1 MNIIKYPSKL
11 LHLRIIYLNHT
22 LRIKTLSLYIIITQH
37 IGRFK
42 SCQLLEISTDQRIL
56 FLEFY
61 QGSNWNCRRTRSKC
75 DFGRDFK
82 YLMQYQPIFKT
93 LLGVVQAIQF
103 TVPALI
109 GALIAMKFNLTPLA
123 IAVVA
128 SASYVGSGAAQFKN
142 GVWIVAGIGDLI
154 NTMIT
159 AAIAVL
165 FILLIEERV
174 GSMALIVFPTIVG
187 GLSATIGIFYITLCE
202 INYYRYWKYVE

>member
-1 MNIIKYPSKL
+1 MSAIRNIDGPKDFIF
-11 LHLRIIYLNHT
+11 RV
-22 LRIKTLSLYIIITQH
+22 LSGVA
-37 IGRFK
+37 IGIVAG
-42 SCQLLEISTDQRIL
+42 LVPNAILGEI
-56 FLEFY
+56 
-61 QGSNWNCRRTRSKC
+61 
-75 DFGRDFK
+75 FK
-82 YLMQYQPIFKT
+82 YFMQYHPIFKT

-142 GVWIVAGIGDLI
+142 GAWVIAGIGDLI

-165 FILLIEERV
+165 LILLVEERV
-174 GSMALIVFPTIVG
+174 SSMALIVFPTIIG
-187 GLSATIGIFYITLCE
+187 GLSATIGVFTLPYVRLITTGIGNMLNSFTELQPVLMVCLFQWSSVLLSFHH
-202 INYYRYWKYVE
+202 YQR